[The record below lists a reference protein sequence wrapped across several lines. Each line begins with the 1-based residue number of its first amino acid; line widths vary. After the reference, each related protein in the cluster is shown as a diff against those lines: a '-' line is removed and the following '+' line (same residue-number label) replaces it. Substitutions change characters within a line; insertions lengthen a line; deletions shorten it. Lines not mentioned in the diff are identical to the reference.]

1 MKSIDNND
9 NSQNTDMSEEKL
21 LDEREEFAPE
31 RKSSFRKKILLV
43 AGVFLV
49 IAATAFYGLPKVY
62 YAWNH
67 ESTDDAFVEGTIVS
81 IASEVSGKICALY
94 VDENQQV
101 KMGDVLAE
109 IDPDEYMAGVK
120 QAEANVSSILAEKEA
135 LQSEREQAERKLAQA
150 QALVKAAKA
159 EAELAE
165 KDLARHRGLLEEG
178 VIPEALFDEVLARY
192 RAKDAKLEEASHGAA
207 EVEAFIKNIADK
219 RHVLDFRLE
228 EAKAIL
234 EQSKLDFSRTIIT
247 SPINGIVAKK
257 GAEVGKFAEK
267 GKTLFMI
274 VQDSSFWVT
283 ANFKETQTG
292 NMRIGQEADI
302 KIDAYPGS
310 VLKGRVESFKPGTG
324 AVFSILPP
332 ENASGNFVKV
342 VQRLPVRI
350 ALESRPDTGLPL
362 RAGLSVEA
370 SVRVR

>member
-1 MKSIDNND
+1 MKSVSNNN
-9 NSQNTDMSEEKL
+9 NSQNTDLPEENLTDETEEFTPRRKFSFMKKL
-21 LDEREEFAPE
+21 L
-31 RKSSFRKKILLV
+31 V
-43 AGVFLV
+43 VTGVFLV
-49 IAATAFYGLPKVY
+49 IAATAFYGFPKAY
-62 YAWNH
+62 YAWSH
-67 ESTDDAFVEGTIVS
+67 ESTEDAFVEGTIVS
-81 IASEVSGKICALY
+81 VSPEVAGKIRALY
-94 VDENQQV
+94 VDENQPV
-101 KMGDVLAE
+101 KRGDILAE
-109 IDPDEYMAGVK
+109 IDPAEYMAEVK
-120 QAEANVSSILAEKEA
+120 QSEANVSSILAEKEA
-135 LQSEREQAERKLAQA
+135 LQSEREQAESKLAQA
-150 QALVKAAKA
+150 QALVKAAEA

-165 KDLARHRGLLEEG
+165 KDLARHRELLEEG

-192 RAKDAKLEEASHGAA
+192 RAKDAKLEEVRQGAA
-207 EVEAFIKNIADK
+207 EAKAHIRNIADK
-219 RHVLDFRLE
+219 RRVLDFRLE

-234 EQSKLDFSRTIIT
+234 EQSRLDFSRTVIT
-247 SPINGIVAKK
+247 SPVNGIIAKK

-292 NMRIGQEADI
+292 NIRIGQEADI

-350 ALESRPDTGLPL
+350 AIESIPDAGLPL